1 MFLLLHISTCFWY
14 FTARLSDFDEE
25 TWVARLMVTEY
36 GFFMKYA
43 TALYWSIQTL
53 TTVGYGII

>member
-1 MFLLLHISTCFWY
+1 MNIFKNMFLLLHISTCFWY
-14 FTARLSDFDEE
+14 FIARLSDFDEE

-43 TALYWSIQTL
+43 TALYWSI
-53 TTVGYGII
+53 